1 MTGTPRLKIIVHAGF
16 HKTGTT
22 SLQDF
27 LSNNRNALA
36 PYLDSYGKNDFVS
49 AGAYA
54 RIYGQRPYIWRRLKF
69 RRAFRRFLNSIP
81 DAKTAKT
88 IVLSRE
94 AFGGAMPGHR
104 DVLRRQIETMA
115 PTAIPLAVEIIR
127 ELRKRFGPETEITF
141 LYTTRAPDLWLRSV
155 YGHLL
160 RSIHLTQT
168 YETFR
173 DGFTKLPAPQAEA
186 NKIARA
192 LRPNPVL
199 IANLEDFSN
208 HREGP
213 AAAILDL
220 VDIPDAV
227 RQSLSPAKHSNSGQT
242 AELEAQFLTLN
253 QSNRPKNQL
262 KQEKDRMLD
271 AARKAAGHD

>member
-1 MTGTPRLKIIVHAGF
+1 MTGASRPRIIVHAGF

-27 LSNNRNALA
+27 LSNNHDALA
-36 PYLDSYGKNDFVS
+36 PYLDSYGKTDFVQ

-54 RIYGQRPYIWRRLKF
+54 RIYGQRPYFWRRLKF
-69 RRAFRRFLNSIP
+69 RRSFRRFLKTIP
-81 DAKTAKT
+81 DAKS
-88 IVLSRE
+88 IVLSKE

-104 DVLRRQIETMA
+104 DAFRRQIETMA
-115 PTAIPLAVEIIR
+115 PTAIPLAHEIIR
-127 ELRKRFGPETEITF
+127 ELRNHFGPETEITF

-160 RSIHLTQT
+160 RSIHLSQK

-173 DGFTKLPAPQAEA
+173 DSFARLPDPQAEA
-186 NKIARA
+186 NKIAHA
-192 LRPNPVL
+192 LHPIPVL
-199 IANLEDFSN
+199 IADLEDFAN

-220 VDIPDAV
+220 IDIPDAV
-227 RQSLSPAKHSNSGQT
+227 RQTLSPAKHSNSGQS

-253 QSNRPKNQL
+253 RSNRPKNQL
-262 KQEKDRMLD
+262 KHEKDRMLE